1 MKRILMVVA
10 LAITT
15 MTFAQKEELKTLKKI
30 YSKDTPSTKDLKN
43 YKDNLS
49 ALESKATEEGDKVY
63 ANFYKGML
71 PLLELANLGQNAK
84 PEDQMKI
91 FNPNSLSNF
100 ASAVS
105 ETLEYEKKSG
115 KKVYTDDINETLSW
129 FKPTLNQIA
138 LQLNTAKKYKEA
150 SGLFYSIYKM
160 DKTEGSNLENAAIL
174 AVQSE
179 DFHLAEKLYD
189 EYKSSDYLNNGIEYF
204 AMNKATGNEDSFPNR
219 EAMVNLI
226 AKGTH
231 EKPRTQ
237 KVSDKKPDVYKMVA
251 LIASH
256 NGKLE
261 KAKAAINEA
270 LELNPNDDELKKE
283 GARIYFNEAYEM
295 LKDDQKLVDEI
306 NANRDN
312 KTKYDEL
319 MQKRKDEFKN
329 ALPSFEKAYSLNP
342 NDVNTKNLLK
352 ATYETLGMK
361 DKAATIK

>member
-1 MKRILMVVA
+1 MKRILLVVA

-15 MTFAQKEELKTLKKI
+15 VTFAQKEELKTLKKI
-30 YSKDTPSTKDLKN
+30 YNKDTPSTKDLKN
-43 YKDNLS
+43 YKENLS
-49 ALESKATEEGDKVY
+49 SLQSLATEEGDKVY

-91 FNPNSLSNF
+91 FNPNSLSSF
-100 ASAVS
+100 TSAVT

-115 KKVYTDDINETLSW
+115 KKLYTDDINETLSW
-129 FKPTLNQIA
+129 FKPMLSQVA
-138 LQLNTAKKYKEA
+138 LQLNTAKKYKDA

-160 DKTEGSNLENAAIL
+160 DKSEGSNLENAAIL

-179 DFHLAEKLYD
+179 DFILAEKLYE
-189 EYKSSDYLNNGIEYF
+189 EYKNSDYLNNGVQYF
-204 AMNKATGNEDSFPNR
+204 AINKATGNEDSFPNR
-219 EAMVNLI
+219 EAMVNMI
-226 AKGTH
+226 AKGSH
-231 EKPRTQ
+231 EKPKTE
-237 KVSDKKPDVYKMVA
+237 KVSKKKPEVYKMVA

-261 KAKAAINEA
+261 KAKLAINEA

-312 KTKYDEL
+312 KAKYDEL
-319 MQKRKDEFKN
+319 LQKRNDEFKK

-342 NDVNTKNLLK
+342 TDANTKTLLK
-352 ATYETLGMK
+352 VTYETLGMK
-361 DKAATIK
+361 DKAAVVK